1 MSNEVS
7 TDVVVLSSKPIES
20 RWLTVSNLPET
31 ATEETIKECFERH
44 GHVQTVKINDQCVA
58 FVTFSDICSAS
69 KAHHAENILD
79 KIQLQTKFHDSSNST
94 SKMRI
99 EVSSSII
106 EPFSSLPCSI
116 KTVTNKL
123 MDKTITAIHNDQDK
137 YSLCSTNSLEENTR
151 HHLVRI
157 KYDSDSSKSK
167 QKTSSINCS
176 KKTEMKS
183 ARDKHENSS
192 SSSSSESERSRN
204 DSLFNKYHRQYT
216 SKLKRQSTNLNH
228 IKTKILKVY
237 PLPSKI
243 SSESLRKKLRHIFAN
258 FKKSSHL
265 LSIKI
270 IDDDALLTFKRSED
284 VDKALL
290 FIITKSIHG
299 IRLQAEPYNNLINE
313 NDLMKRSINSNLDID
328 EYSVKATRTLY
339 IGNLQPDISS
349 NELREIYSTYGDI
362 IDIEIKRQQQQ
373 SRHLQTF
380 AFIQY
385 VDIKSV
391 INAMKVLKSKLIRD
405 HSIKYGF
412 GKSQPTNVLW
422 MNNLPSNITESMLR
436 SFVNDITN
444 LSSDEI
450 LDIYIDNRNYHQTH
464 IVQCL
469 IYFIDIISAQH
480 AINSMRGKKFQ
491 SKRIQIDFAS
501 KLFITKFSDIIQ
513 EINNKKNNNQS
524 TNRPHQSDQC
534 NYSKISHS
542 ESSSLTLSN
551 ISLSGR
557 NETRHHLSSSLNH
570 DSINH
575 KNIIKSEADKNANTE
590 RIHDWLMRNH
600 HSNAHDDEIKEYPEE
615 QVLYLKQIE
624 NKKKLNEIATSNEN
638 SYHLLKKT
646 FPTKIIPLESDSSF
660 IQTDI
665 RLQVY
670 SSQSNQLIN
679 TICLPFP
686 KFAKIL
692 TKSSNI
698 LNVFDSKTHFKDLSF
713 ELNNLSTE
721 KNLIYTNQ
729 NNEDLSIHKE
739 FDERIRLLDEKIDEF
754 NRNSSLLSSAIF
766 SEKQNQTIATAHTQS
781 IQTERNTILNAQ
793 QTTPCNFSLPTISHA
808 SDPTL
813 SIYSA
818 LTATNSNTMSPTT
831 ILQPL
836 IPASFVSPPTSTNHS
851 SPPISNN
858 KSIRNLPL
866 SLFDTNNN
874 STDILPIKLLE
885 RFDPLT
891 KFQRKSIS
899 SLQSVISNV
908 PMSSNINDSSI
919 ISTSELITFN
929 GIKGNQNHLPS
940 STILHISQQQVT
952 DDFAKPI
959 VLQSIL
965 KRPCN
970 LLQSTSNETCKITE
984 IPSTNPSLESNVN
997 QTLLF
1002 DNKKQSINQQT
1013 NNLATN
1019 NMNKHQNDM
1028 KILSNQR
1035 ITSVNN
1041 NNKKPSVKKILKK
1054 SNTKP
1059 IETIMK
1065 SSKNTTKTSILP
1077 LDINISRSTTKH
1089 LSPKTLKTPDQLN
1102 QKATIQLNKIQKTN
1116 LGQNY
1121 YKIDKKS
1128 TSSISI
1134 QQNKTALLNKTIL
1147 KRKQQHRNNQSNQ
1160 KYLTTIQQ
1168 DPLKKFSITISKID
1182 NKKNEQKL
1190 IKFNDKNKIS
1200 KKSTNDTLKIK
1211 LKPQQLTS
1219 MYDRIKNRSKNEQYQ
1234 NRQNVIID
1242 SSESK
1247 DDMLRKT
1254 NNKKLIDFDSNI
1266 FDSEK
1271 KDHNNDSKIS
1281 QQQIEITNFNNEEFI
1296 LKKKT
1301 IPCKTNFRSKK
1312 RSSIDQLNISSKK
1325 IKLQSK
1331 ISSFTDEQQTMTS
1344 KISSSKNSLNNTNIE
1359 NITLNKID
1367 TDFTN
1372 HHNHAI
1378 TTIAS
1383 SSTPSK
1389 SDDLQSIPVNT
1400 KEESILLKPMLTNNE
1415 THNHL
1420 SNSIDLNYYE
1430 EIKPI
1435 SSTITDETQQ
1445 DSFNEQQILNEKE
1458 QKSHQ
1463 LLCHITVDKST
1474 SPSIENSS
1482 PKETIQI
1489 SQQEISQSSSII
1501 SKEESISTILCETT
1515 ERTLNVTNNFLFDN
1529 NNRCNLPIDHQA
1541 VITDTSILSIPTN
1554 LSDIKKS
1561 SCFSSSVINE
1571 TLNLFDCRSITNHED
1586 SSVLMR
1592 LFPQFITP
1600 DNNLFIHPHQ
1610 HHSHPLVAQP
1620 PSNSPP
1626 LSIRTLSTSSSSS
1639 TIGNPCYNTNMS
1651 AQQYCYDKESRRD
1664 SITNISTTSS
1674 FDCSTP
1680 NSTISQQ
1687 QFFESDSIASF
1698 RNQFELYGYTLPAQH
1713 LLNSFT
1719 SELCHMNEFQ
1729 SYDPYNIQWKGYII
1743 LKTNQAYIKTQFIAG
1758 NPQIARISINNWR
1771 SDMYHNLRISQRM
1784 RLEHKQLDGVQ
1795 KRMQMDNDHCILIA
1809 EPNGLTPDEI
1819 RCEQNYLK
1827 NGIIQY
1833 LHDKQAAGILNILLP
1848 GLLQPVYVVHIFP
1861 PCQFASEILQKHAPD
1876 AYRCVV
1882 QNKIEKIY
1890 LLFIITSTQQ

>member
-243 SSESLRKKLRHIFAN
+243 SSESLRKKFRHIFAN

-339 IGNLQPDISS
+339 IGNLQPDISL

-362 IDIEIKRQQQQ
+362 I
-373 SRHLQTF
+373 
-380 AFIQY
+380 
-385 VDIKSV
+385 
-391 INAMKVLKSKLIRD
+391 
-405 HSIKYGF
+405 YGF

-513 EINNKKNNNQS
+513 EINNKKNN
-524 TNRPHQSDQC
+524 
-534 NYSKISHS
+534 YSKISHS

-590 RIHDWLMRNH
+590 RIHDWLMQNH

-818 LTATNSNTMSPTT
+818 LTATNSNTM
-831 ILQPL
+831 
-836 IPASFVSPPTSTNHS
+836 
-851 SPPISNN
+851 
-858 KSIRNLPL
+858 
-866 SLFDTNNN
+866 
-874 STDILPIKLLE
+874 
-885 RFDPLT
+885 
-891 KFQRKSIS
+891 
-899 SLQSVISNV
+899 
-908 PMSSNINDSSI
+908 
-919 ISTSELITFN
+919 
-929 GIKGNQNHLPS
+929 
-940 STILHISQQQVT
+940 
-952 DDFAKPI
+952 
-959 VLQSIL
+959 
-965 KRPCN
+965 
-970 LLQSTSNETCKITE
+970 
-984 IPSTNPSLESNVN
+984 
-997 QTLLF
+997 
-1002 DNKKQSINQQT
+1002 
-1013 NNLATN
+1013 
-1019 NMNKHQNDM
+1019 
-1028 KILSNQR
+1028 
-1035 ITSVNN
+1035 
-1041 NNKKPSVKKILKK
+1041 
-1054 SNTKP
+1054 
-1059 IETIMK
+1059 
-1065 SSKNTTKTSILP
+1065 
-1077 LDINISRSTTKH
+1077 
-1089 LSPKTLKTPDQLN
+1089 
-1102 QKATIQLNKIQKTN
+1102 
-1116 LGQNY
+1116 
-1121 YKIDKKS
+1121 
-1128 TSSISI
+1128 
-1134 QQNKTALLNKTIL
+1134 
-1147 KRKQQHRNNQSNQ
+1147 
-1160 KYLTTIQQ
+1160 
-1168 DPLKKFSITISKID
+1168 
-1182 NKKNEQKL
+1182 
-1190 IKFNDKNKIS
+1190 
-1200 KKSTNDTLKIK
+1200 
-1211 LKPQQLTS
+1211 
-1219 MYDRIKNRSKNEQYQ
+1219 
-1234 NRQNVIID
+1234 
-1242 SSESK
+1242 
-1247 DDMLRKT
+1247 
-1254 NNKKLIDFDSNI
+1254 
-1266 FDSEK
+1266 
-1271 KDHNNDSKIS
+1271 
-1281 QQQIEITNFNNEEFI
+1281 
-1296 LKKKT
+1296 
-1301 IPCKTNFRSKK
+1301 
-1312 RSSIDQLNISSKK
+1312 
-1325 IKLQSK
+1325 
-1331 ISSFTDEQQTMTS
+1331 
-1344 KISSSKNSLNNTNIE
+1344 
-1359 NITLNKID
+1359 
-1367 TDFTN
+1367 
-1372 HHNHAI
+1372 
-1378 TTIAS
+1378 
-1383 SSTPSK
+1383 
-1389 SDDLQSIPVNT
+1389 
-1400 KEESILLKPMLTNNE
+1400 
-1415 THNHL
+1415 
-1420 SNSIDLNYYE
+1420 
-1430 EIKPI
+1430 
-1435 SSTITDETQQ
+1435 
-1445 DSFNEQQILNEKE
+1445 
-1458 QKSHQ
+1458 
-1463 LLCHITVDKST
+1463 
-1474 SPSIENSS
+1474 
-1482 PKETIQI
+1482 
-1489 SQQEISQSSSII
+1489 
-1501 SKEESISTILCETT
+1501 
-1515 ERTLNVTNNFLFDN
+1515 
-1529 NNRCNLPIDHQA
+1529 
-1541 VITDTSILSIPTN
+1541 
-1554 LSDIKKS
+1554 
-1561 SCFSSSVINE
+1561 
-1571 TLNLFDCRSITNHED
+1571 
-1586 SSVLMR
+1586 
-1592 LFPQFITP
+1592 
-1600 DNNLFIHPHQ
+1600 
-1610 HHSHPLVAQP
+1610 
-1620 PSNSPP
+1620 
-1626 LSIRTLSTSSSSS
+1626 
-1639 TIGNPCYNTNMS
+1639 
-1651 AQQYCYDKESRRD
+1651 
-1664 SITNISTTSS
+1664 
-1674 FDCSTP
+1674 
-1680 NSTISQQ
+1680 
-1687 QFFESDSIASF
+1687 
-1698 RNQFELYGYTLPAQH
+1698 
-1713 LLNSFT
+1713 
-1719 SELCHMNEFQ
+1719 
-1729 SYDPYNIQWKGYII
+1729 
-1743 LKTNQAYIKTQFIAG
+1743 
-1758 NPQIARISINNWR
+1758 
-1771 SDMYHNLRISQRM
+1771 
-1784 RLEHKQLDGVQ
+1784 
-1795 KRMQMDNDHCILIA
+1795 
-1809 EPNGLTPDEI
+1809 
-1819 RCEQNYLK
+1819 
-1827 NGIIQY
+1827 
-1833 LHDKQAAGILNILLP
+1833 
-1848 GLLQPVYVVHIFP
+1848 
-1861 PCQFASEILQKHAPD
+1861 
-1876 AYRCVV
+1876 
-1882 QNKIEKIY
+1882 
-1890 LLFIITSTQQ
+1890 